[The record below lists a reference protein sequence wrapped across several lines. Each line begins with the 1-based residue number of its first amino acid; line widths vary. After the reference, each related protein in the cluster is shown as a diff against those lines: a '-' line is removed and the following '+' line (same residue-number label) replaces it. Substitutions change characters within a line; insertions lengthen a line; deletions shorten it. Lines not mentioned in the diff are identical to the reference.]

1 MMGSAPNPSVLTQLL
16 GSKGLVAYAPDND
29 DFQATLEALL
39 KPTLLAIRDS
49 PGTLDVVSM
58 VTICDP
64 DGNAVTD
71 TWITWFSQG
80 LLAGDNYSALFGARV
95 PNAFYD
101 RVSKGEYPDL
111 HVIRRMSAKIECWMA
126 PSLNSMAQVQ
136 QKANGALWTPDTLRE
151 WLTKR
156 GLQSAFSKHLPL
168 HGGTWWAPEYLRR
181 GQLHD
186 RVPIPGAV
194 DGRARVMAFGSP
206 QPREL
211 GPDHD
216 GHVVDPRDKTGLF
229 SWLTAKYG
237 LLAELNEEL
246 GRSRTHAES
255 QATATKYEGLLV
267 RSGHRGLSRR
277 CGALREASRSI
288 EEEERVLEEDPFT
301 GMSELRP
308 RRSQTSASHYAS
320 AAMSQTTE

>member
-1 MMGSAPNPSVLTQLL
+1 M
-16 GSKGLVAYAPDND
+16 
-29 DFQATLEALL
+29 
-39 KPTLLAIRDS
+39 
-49 PGTLDVVSM
+49 
-58 VTICDP
+58 
-64 DGNAVTD
+64 
-71 TWITWFSQG
+71 
-80 LLAGDNYSALFGARV
+80 ARC
-95 PNAFYD
+95 
-101 RVSKGEYPDL
+101 G
-111 HVIRRMSAKIECWMA
+111 RRTPC
-126 PSLNSMAQVQ
+126 
-136 QKANGALWTPDTLRE
+136 ANGPS
-151 WLTKR
+151 TKR

-277 CGALREASRSI
+277 CAALRSASLTI
-288 EEEERVLEEDPFT
+288 EEEEARARRGPVYGHERAASEALANLGLALRVRGQCHRRPSRRA
-301 GMSELRP
+301 SECVWVCECG
-308 RRSQTSASHYAS
+308 SWVYV
-320 AAMSQTTE
+320 